1 MTYNPQRSKGMLRR
15 RKEWVERLISAGDK
29 QAQSWWHFVHLAAI
43 PVAWEFQ
50 NGHFEINQLG
60 S

>member
-15 RKEWVERLISAGDK
+15 GKEWVEQLISAGDK
-29 QAQSWWHFVHLAAI
+29 QAQSLWHFVHLAAI

-50 NGHFEINQLG
+50 NAHLK
-60 S
+60 